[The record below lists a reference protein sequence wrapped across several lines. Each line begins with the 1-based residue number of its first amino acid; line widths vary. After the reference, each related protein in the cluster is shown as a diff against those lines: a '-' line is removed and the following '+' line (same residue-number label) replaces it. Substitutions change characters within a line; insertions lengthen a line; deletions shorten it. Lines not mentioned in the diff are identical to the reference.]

1 MTDTSTAPAVQPMIR
16 LDAVS
21 KCYPGQH
28 SEAISELSLDILAG
42 EIVVLVGPSGCGKTT
57 TMRLINRLI
66 EPSAG
71 RIFLDGDDVT
81 TVNADHLRRRI
92 GYVIQQ
98 VGLFPHMSIA
108 DNIGLIPRTLGWD
121 KKRIRTR
128 VDNLLELVGLDTD
141 TYRDRYPKQLSGG
154 QQQRVGVA
162 RALAADPPVMLMD
175 EPFGAIDPITRDR
188 LQDELLGL
196 QAQIRKTIVIVT
208 HDIQEAI
215 KLGDR
220 IAIFAEGGRLAQYD
234 TPARILTDPADDF
247 VASFIG
253 AGAAVRGLGLE
264 RVSELPLADLDQV
277 SAAESASWV
286 PTLAAS
292 SRRVLVLDDQQR
304 PERWLHPSSHV
315 SNAVATVRRDQSL
328 YDALDAMLHA
338 RDDVAVVLDEQGRIR
353 GLLSWSA
360 VIGRARPDT
369 GRRSPTTVSPTRVMG
384 GHR

>member
-1 MTDTSTAPAVQPMIR
+1 MTDTSPAATQPMIR

-21 KCYPGQH
+21 KCYPGQCAD
-28 SEAISELSLDILAG
+28 AISELSLDVSCG

-71 RIFLDGDDVT
+71 RIFLDGEDVT
-81 TVNADHLRRRI
+81 TVDADLLRRRI

-121 KKRIRTR
+121 KKRIRAR
-128 VDNLLELVGLDTD
+128 VDELLELVGLDTA

-234 TPARILTDPADDF
+234 TPARILTEPADDF

-253 AGAAVRGLGLE
+253 AGAAVRGLSLE
-264 RVSELPLADLDQV
+264 HVRDLTLDAV
-277 SAAESASWV
+277 DVMAAESASV
-286 PTLAAS
+286 AEPTTAG
-292 SRRVLVLDDQQR
+292 SRRVLLLDAQQR
-304 PERWLHPSSHV
+304 PQRWSHPTSAGGDEV
-315 SNAVATVRRDQSL
+315 AVIHPEQTL
-328 YDALDAMLHA
+328 YDAVDAMLHA
-338 RDDVAVVLDEQGRIR
+338 RDDVAVVLGQDGHVLGQ
-353 GLLSWSA
+353 LSWSTL
-360 VIGRARPDT
+360 IGRTRPNTAHPGSDALAPAHAI
-369 GRRSPTTVSPTRVMG
+369 GA
-384 GHR
+384 HR